1 MGELQ
6 CASAVTEAAIRRCRW
21 VTVPLT
27 RRRFGALTGAAVLAT
42 SASGALDAA
51 SASPVN
57 AKHPKR
63 ANPSAVAHFLRRTTY
78 GATPALTREVE
89 RRGITPWLEDQLHPG
104 RVHDAAM
111 TDLLKRWPS
120 LKWKTWQVH
129 QHMSGGSWDVMA
141 DLVDAHIARAIWSN
155 RQLLELMVDFWS
167 NHLNVTCPSS
177 DVWDS
182 RHLFDSEVI
191 RKYALGSFSDM
202 LCATGRAPAMLNYLG
217 NAQSTGAAP
226 NENWG
231 RELLELH
238 TVGIGAGY
246 SQKDVHNSAL
256 ILTGLSVE
264 PDGGEFQ
271 YAPWMH
277 YVGHVKVMGFAAPN
291 KYAARGE
298 AVAMDY
304 LRYLAHHPSTAKH
317 LATKLAVRFVSDS
330 PPSSLIDRLATT
342 YRHNGTAIVP
352 VLREL
357 FASREFAESH
367 NAKVRT
373 PYEDFIATARVL
385 RIHPPHT
392 GTVGIRNLQY
402 MTSAVGQPPLGW
414 HAPNGYADT
423 AAAWASTS
431 ATLGKWNLH
440 MSLAGQW
447 WPSDVRYTKLSAIV
461 AKPLPTTHGH
471 LVERLAAQLN
481 VPALNGTQIAAVTEF
496 VGAKPR
502 TPLAATDS
510 AVTWQ
515 LPYVVA
521 LILDSSHQAER

>member
-1 MGELQ
+1 M
-6 CASAVTEAAIRRCRW
+6 AVAAIRRCRYL
-21 VTVPLT
+21 TVPLT
-27 RRRFGALTGAAVLAT
+27 RRHFGALTGAAVLAT
-42 SASGALDAA
+42 TAPSGFDAA
-51 SASPVN
+51 WAGPEHV
-57 AKHPKR
+57 KHPTHHKR
-63 ANPSAVAHFLRRTTY
+63 AKPSAVAHLLRRATY
-78 GATPALTREVE
+78 GATPELTRQVE
-89 RRGITPWLEDQLHPG
+89 KQGTTAWLEDQLHPG

-111 TDLLKRWPS
+111 TELLKRWPS
-120 LKWKTWQVH
+120 LRWKTWQVH
-129 QHMSGGSWDVMA
+129 EKLSGGAWDVMF

-238 TVGIGAGY
+238 TVGLNAGY

-256 ILTGLSVE
+256 ILTGLSIE
-264 PDGGEFQ
+264 PNGGEFE

-277 YVGHVKVMGFAAPN
+277 YVGHVKVMGFSAPN
-291 KYAARGE
+291 KYATKGE
-298 AVAMDY
+298 SVAMDY

-317 LATKLAVRFVSDS
+317 IATKLAVRFVSDD
-330 PPSSLIDRLATT
+330 PPASLIDRLAAT
-342 YRHNGTAIVP
+342 YRRNGTAITP
-352 VLREL
+352 VLRQL
-357 FASREFAESH
+357 FTSREFLESH

-392 GTVGIRNLQY
+392 GTVGIRDLQY
-402 MTSAVGQPPLGW
+402 MTSTVGQPPLGW

-440 MSLAGQW
+440 MSLAGEW
-447 WPSDVRYTKLSAIV
+447 WPNDVRYTKLLTLV
-461 AKPLPTTHGH
+461 GKPLPTTYGH

-481 VPALNGTQIAAVTEF
+481 VPKLNATQIAAVTEF
-496 VGAKPR
+496 LGAKPR
-502 TPLAATDS
+502 APLASTDG
-510 AVTWQ
+510 ALNWQ